1 MKKIFTYFITA
12 VAALSLVSCDKIFND
27 LEGDLSKMS
36 AEDLTSSEDGF
47 ERLLANMY
55 AYIPMGA
62 FESWDQSTPNA
73 TDCNTTDGN
82 NAYGGGVGGFWN
94 YTVMR
99 DVNSFIVEIEKAKER
114 GSISESSYNTLLGE
128 ALFVRAYYYFGS
140 VRVYGGIPIVTEPLD
155 DKFDGEGN
163 EGLYIPRST
172 EKQSWDFIMAQL
184 DQAAS
189 LLPDSRAITNFRA
202 TKWSALALKA
212 RVALWAASTAKYWS
226 HAPIGNTYKAVSEKL
241 AYMDAGDASAYYDQC
256 IAACQ
261 EIIKSGKFSLY
272 KPNPATEEEAI
283 QNYSDLFLDRHAE
296 EFIFGRCYQTGV
308 STDSN
313 NYFDL
318 KNSPY
323 QTRDVITAI
332 WRWGRFNVT
341 LDMVDAYDNYD
352 ANHAAVDG
360 TIKTRMDGKEDEY
373 VSTPSQAA
381 GETAIRGIDFI
392 QYDSPAAPFANKEA
406 RFKASV
412 VYPGIQFRGKTINI
426 QAGIWKSDDK
436 LMIYDENFGDG
447 ETLGGKAYYPLGG
460 ASRDDISG
468 FFWMGNTNDGSW
480 YTTGFGLRKYLNY
493 EKVDTY
499 SQTPWCDLSYTEVL
513 LNYAEALVEKG
524 GPNAGD
530 SKAVLNSIRKRAFFS
545 DEKDATLE
553 NVLKERRIEL
563 AFSND
568 YASTLWRRRAFFEK
582 ERDLASDKNGGRK
595 HALLPIVTL
604 KGGEAKYIFVR
615 ANEFGYDVDRK
626 PAIASFDSKSYYK
639 AIPDY
644 DKNHITENP
653 IQQ

>member
-12 VAALSLVSCDKIFND
+12 VAALSLVSCDKIFD
-27 LEGDLSKMS
+27 SLEGDLTKMS

-47 ERLLANMY
+47 QRLMANLY

-62 FESWDQSTPNA
+62 YESWDQSTPNA

-82 NAYGGGVGGFWN
+82 NAYGGGVGGFWD

-99 DVNSFIVEIEKAKER
+99 DVNSFIVAIGQAKEK
-114 GSISESSYNTLLGE
+114 GTLSDASYDALLGE

-140 VRVYGGIPIVTEPLD
+140 VRVYGGVPIVTEPLD
-155 DKFDGEGN
+155 DKFDGDKN

-172 EKQSWDFIMAQL
+172 EKQTWDFIL
-184 DQAAS
+184 DELDKAATLLPESRAAS
-189 LLPDSRAITNFRA
+189 NYRA

-212 RVALWAASTAKYWS
+212 RVALWAASTAKYWE
-226 HAPIGNTYKAVSEKL
+226 HAPISSSYKAVSEKL
-241 AYMDAGDASAYYDQC
+241 AYMDKADAAAYYDKC
-256 IAACQ
+256 IAACEQ
-261 EIIKSGKFSLY
+261 IIKSGKFSLY
-272 KPNPATEEEAI
+272 KPAPATEEEAI
-283 QNYSDLFLDRHAE
+283 RNYSDLFLDRHAE
-296 EFIFGRCYQTGV
+296 EFIFGRTYRTGV
-308 STDSN
+308 NTDSN

-352 ANHAAVDG
+352 AGYAAVDG
-360 TIKTRMDGKEDEY
+360 TVRTRLDGKEDEY
-373 VSTPSQAA
+373 VSTPSLAA
-381 GETAIRGIDFI
+381 GETAIRGIDFVE
-392 QYDSPAAPFANKEA
+392 YDSPSAPFANKEA

-426 QAGIWKSDDK
+426 QAGIWRSDDK
-436 LMIYDENFGDG
+436 LLIYDENFGDG
-447 ETLGGKAYYPLGG
+447 ETLNGKAYYPLGG
-460 ASRDDISG
+460 PSRDDISA

-480 YTTGFGLRKYLNY
+480 YTTGFGLRKYLDY

-524 GPNAGD
+524 GTNAGD

-545 DEKDATLE
+545 DQKDATLE

-582 ERDLASDKNGGRK
+582 ERDLVSDKNGGRK

-626 PAIASFDSKSYYK
+626 PAIASFDSKEYYK
-639 AIPDY
+639 AIPSY
-644 DKNHITENP
+644 DKNGITENP

>member
-1 MKKIFTYFITA
+1 
-12 VAALSLVSCDKIFND
+12 
-27 LEGDLSKMS
+27 MS

-47 ERLLANMY
+47 DRLMANLY

-62 FESWDQSTPNA
+62 YESWDQSTPNA

-99 DVNSFIVEIEKAKER
+99 DVNSFIVEIGKAKDR
-114 GSISESSYNTLLGE
+114 GSISDDVYNSLLGE
-128 ALFVRAYYYFGS
+128 AIFVRAYYYFGS
-140 VRVYGGIPIVTEPLD
+140 VRVSGGVPIVTEPLD
-155 DKFDGEGN
+155 DKFDGEEN

-172 EKQSWDFIMAQL
+172 EKETWDFIL
-184 DQAAS
+184 DELDKAAT
-189 LLPDSRAITNFRA
+189 LLPDGRAATNYRA
-202 TKWSALALKA
+202 TRWSALALKA
-212 RVALWAASTAKYWS
+212 RVALWAASTAKYWDN
-226 HAPIGNTYKAVSEKL
+226 APINNTYKAVSAKL
-241 AYMDAGDASAYYDQC
+241 AYMDKNDANVYYDKC

-272 KPNPATEEEAI
+272 KPNPATEDEAVK
-283 QNYSDLFLDRHAE
+283 NYSDLFLGRHDE
-296 EFIFGRCYQTGV
+296 EFLFGRSFRTGV
-308 STDSN
+308 NTDSN

-318 KNSPY
+318 KNSPF

-360 TIKTRMDGKEDEY
+360 TIKTRKDGKEDEF
-373 VSTPSQAA
+373 VSTPSLSA

-392 QYDSPAAPFANKEA
+392 QYDSPSAPFANKEA

-412 VYPGIQFRGKTINI
+412 IYPGIEFRGTTINI
-426 QAGIWKSDDK
+426 QAGIWRSDDK
-436 LMIYDENFGDG
+436 LLIYDENFNDG
-447 ETLGGKAYYPLGG
+447 ESLNGKDYYPLGG
-460 ASRDDISG
+460 PSRDDISA

-493 EKVDTY
+493 DKVDTY

-524 GPNAGD
+524 GANAGD

-545 DEKDATLE
+545 DEKDATLP
-553 NVLKERRIEL
+553 NILKERRIEL

-568 YASTLWRRRAFFEK
+568 YSCTLWRRRAFFEK
-582 ERDLASDKNGGRK
+582 ERDLGNDKNGGRK

-615 ANEFGYDVDRK
+615 ANEWGYDVDRR
-626 PAIASFDSKSYYK
+626 PAVASFDSKGYYK
-639 AIPDY
+639 AIPSF
-644 DKNHITENP
+644 DKNGITENP